1 MFTWIQILQ
10 MPHPIFKTHLISI
23 YGILAET
30 YMNHIDKVTVQNKQN
45 RITTIGDEEEE
56 GEKMNSI
63 SGNP

>member
-1 MFTWIQILQ
+1 

-23 YGILAET
+23 YGILAER

-45 RITTIGDEEEE
+45 RITTIGEEEE